1 MHVLENRLQPCNSKY
16 METCNENINS
26 KIQFD
31 ILGTSHNEKKCWKSV
46 LQLLGIKFKQ
56 NSKTSEICQQK
67 KKKSD
72 MIKVNAH
79 LCLIY
84 STKKFM
90 GLIMRIHI
98 NSRTWRELNASFY
111 IY

>member
-1 MHVLENRLQPCNSKY
+1 MCVINSKKSNTSLLNAHFGKQTNPCNSKY

-56 NSKTSEICQQK
+56 NSKTSEICQQ
-67 KKKSD
+67 
-72 MIKVNAH
+72 
-79 LCLIY
+79 
-84 STKKFM
+84 
-90 GLIMRIHI
+90 
-98 NSRTWRELNASFY
+98 
-111 IY
+111 